1 MSDVRKETRDGKEVK
16 IMTKTV
22 DIKTSKKNTKFF
34 AVKGKDDK
42 MLFVNL
48 VKDNKAYLPEL
59 PKWANRLDVDFTS
72 YKQEDNR
79 LVLFGVE
86 NHVFRL

>member
-1 MSDVRKETRDGKEVK
+1 MNEPRTEVRDGKFVH

-48 VKDNKAYLPEL
+48 VKDNKAYLPKL
-59 PKWANRLDVDFTS
+59 PATAKQFDVDFTS

-86 NHVFRL
+86 NLVFKG

>member
-1 MSDVRKETRDGKEVK
+1 MSDVRKEVRDGKEVK
-16 IMTKTV
+16 IMTRTV

-48 VKDNKAYLPEL
+48 VKDNKAFL
-59 PKWANRLDVDFTS
+59 PKLPASAKQFDVDFTS
-72 YKQEDNR
+72 YKIEDNR

-86 NHVFRL
+86 NLVFKG

>member
-1 MSDVRKETRDGKEVK
+1 MSDVRKEVRDGKEVK
-16 IMTKTV
+16 IMTRTV
-22 DIKTSKKNTKFF
+22 DIKTSKIGTKFF
-34 AVKGKDDK
+34 AVIGKDDK

-48 VKDNKAYLPEL
+48 VKDNKAFL
-59 PKWANRLDVDFTS
+59 PKLPASAKQFDVDFTS

-86 NHVFRL
+86 TIVFKG